1 MSSPSIPSSERGA
14 LARLEEL
21 GDVLAI
27 EQERNIAPPDPGQDA
42 SEAAMPRPRAAGLL
56 RSNLVVAAGT
66 TLSRV
71 TGLLRVMVFAY
82 VIGKGALADAY
93 LIGNETPNIVYELLL
108 GGVLS
113 ATLVPLFTSFLH
125 HRDDGT
131 MDEDEAGAHATNVVI
146 TVTMVA
152 VTVLT
157 AVAFLGAPLI
167 FGLYTINAEG
177 RADPA
182 TLREVGTLLTRVFLL
197 QIFFYGM
204 TGLLSAY
211 LNARR
216 RFFAAAWSPIVPNLV
231 IIVTLLTVRGQPW
244 QLDDVLTNQRLRW
257 TLGLGATAGIASMA
271 VLLAIAVRHAGLRF
285 RPSFEL
291 RHPAIRTLVTLSTWT
306 LGYVACNQLVTIV
319 IRNLSGPGSGD
330 SAAYFQAF
338 TFFVLPHGLLA
349 VSIATTFEPEMA
361 IAVHRRDKVAFIDRT
376 SLGVRLIALLTLPA
390 AVLLFVLR
398 RPLIGL
404 LLEHGEYSALDAL
417 ITSRTLGGFAL
428 GLVGFSAY
436 LFTFRG
442 FYAHQDT
449 RTPFVINVGQCAL
462 NVALAFAFVHWWGV
476 LGLAAAYA
484 VSYVLAAAWAL
495 QVMSYKVP
503 GFPVGGV
510 FVAIARMVLAAAL
523 AAEATWFVARHVG
536 TNTGAGAL
544 GRLVAGTIV
553 GLGTY
558 ALALVLLKAPEV
570 SDVARL
576 VPGRR
581 PSGDVA
587 NAAQ

>member
-1 MSSPSIPSSERGA
+1 MPSTERTA

-21 GDVLAI
+21 GDVLAV
-27 EQERNIAPPDPGQDA
+27 ERERTGAPPDPGQDP
-42 SEAAMPRPRAAGLL
+42 SEVAIPPPRSAGLL
-56 RSNLVVAAGT
+56 RSNVVVATGT
-66 TLSRV
+66 TLSRL
-71 TGLLRVMVFAY
+71 TGLLRVIVFAY

-125 HRDDGT
+125 HRDDGS
-131 MDEDEAGAHATNVVI
+131 MEEDEAGAHATNVVI

-157 AVAFLGAPLI
+157 IIAFLAAPLI
-167 FGLYTINAEG
+167 FGLYTIHTEG
-177 RADPA
+177 TTDPEV
-182 TLREVGTLLTRVFLL
+182 LREVGTLLTRVFLL
-197 QIFFYGM
+197 QIFFYGA

-216 RFFAAAWSPIVPNLV
+216 RFFAAAWSPIAANVV
-231 IIVTLLTVRGQPW
+231 IIVSLLTLRGTAW
-244 QLDDVLTNQRLRW
+244 ELTDVLSDHRLRW
-257 TLGLGATAGIASMA
+257 TLALGATVGIATMA
-271 VLLAIAVRHAGLRF
+271 VLLAVAVRHSGLRF
-285 RPSFEL
+285 RPAFEP
-291 RHPAIRTLVTLSTWT
+291 RHPAIRRLITLSAWT
-306 LGYVACNQLVTIV
+306 LGYVACNQIVTIV

-361 IAVHRRDKVAFIDRT
+361 IAVRRHDKAAFIDRT

-390 AVLLFVLR
+390 AMLLFVLR
-398 RPLIGL
+398 RPMIGL
-404 LLEHGEYSALDAL
+404 LLEHGEFTSVDAL
-417 ITSRTLGGFAL
+417 ITSRALGGFAL

-449 RTPFVINVGQCAL
+449 RTPFMINVGQCIL
-462 NVALAFAFVHWWGV
+462 NIILAFAFVGRWGV

-484 VSYVLAAAWAL
+484 VSYLVAAVWAL

-503 GFPVGGV
+503 GFPFTGV
-510 FVAIARMVLAAAL
+510 LVAMTRMVLAAVL
-523 AAEATWFVARHVG
+523 AAEATWWVARHVG
-536 TNTGAGAL
+536 GNTGFDAL
-544 GRLVAGTIV
+544 VRLVCGTVVGVAVYAGV
-553 GLGTY
+553 
-558 ALALVLLKAPEV
+558 LVLLKAPEIAAV
-570 SDVARL
+570 KRI
-576 VPGRR
+576 VPGRGRR
-581 PSGDVA
+581 PNPA
-587 NAAQ
+587 H

>member
-1 MSSPSIPSSERGA
+1 MSSPPIPSSERTA

-27 EQERNIAPPDPGQDA
+27 ERERTTAPPDPGQDA
-42 SEAAMPRPRAAGLL
+42 SEAAMPRPRTAGLL

-66 TLSRV
+66 SLSRI
-71 TGLLRVMVFAY
+71 TGLLRVIVFAY

-131 MDEDEAGAHATNVVI
+131 MVEDEEGAHATNVVL

-157 AVAFLGAPLI
+157 VVAYLCAPLI
-167 FGLYTINAEG
+167 FGLYTINTEG
-177 RADPA
+177 GADPDV
-182 TLREVGTLLTRVFLL
+182 LRHVGTMLTRVFLL
-197 QIFFYGM
+197 QIFFYGA

-216 RFFAAAWSPIVPNLV
+216 RFFAAAWSPIVPNV
-231 IIVTLLTVRGQPW
+231 IIIVSLLTLRGQRW
-244 QLDDVLTNQRLRW
+244 ELGDVLTNDRLRW
-257 TLGLGATAGIASMA
+257 TLAIGATAGIASMA

-285 RPSFEL
+285 RPAFEL
-291 RHPAIRTLVTLSTWT
+291 RHPAIRTLLTLSTWT

-319 IRNLSGPGSGD
+319 IRNLSGPGSGN

-361 IAVHRRDKVAFIDRT
+361 IAVRRKDKAAFIDRT
-376 SLGVRLIALLTLPA
+376 SLGVRVIALLTLPA
-390 AVLLFVLR
+390 AMLLFVLR

-404 LLEHGEYSALDAL
+404 LLEHGEFSALDAL
-417 ITSRTLGGFAL
+417 ITSRALAGFAL
-428 GLVGFSAY
+428 GLVGFSVY

-449 RTPFVINVGQCAL
+449 RTPFIINVGQCAL
-462 NVALAFAFVHWWGV
+462 NVILAFAFVGRWGV
-476 LGLAAAYA
+476 LGLGAAYA
-484 VSYVLAAAWAL
+484 VSYLIAGVWAL
-495 QVMSYKVP
+495 RVMSYKVP
-503 GFPVGGV
+503 GFPFRGV
-510 FVAIARMVLAAAL
+510 LTAVARMVLAAAL
-523 AAEATWFVARHVG
+523 GAEAAWYVARHVG
-536 TNTGAGAL
+536 ANTGFDAL
-544 GRLVAGTIV
+544 ARLMAGTLA
-553 GLGTY
+553 GLGVY
-558 ALALVLLKAPEV
+558 AAVLLALKAPELAAV
-570 SDVARL
+570 RRL
-576 VPGRR
+576 VPGGGR
-581 PSGDVA
+581 A
-587 NAAQ
+587 AEAAQ